1 MSNDKN
7 TFTVPEANGFH
18 ELEQDE
24 VKKSRKKRG
33 VWKACPDMMLQTLL
47 QNI

>member
-24 VKKSRKKRG
+24 VKKNQGRSVECGKHAR
-33 VWKACPDMMLQTLL
+33 T
-47 QNI
+47 